1 MTATDA
7 RVQSTVERQAR
18 PTTTLDPWRA
28 PRDGVDR
35 DQSRSVETTNLVEHE
50 LRRFPLSVV
59 SRWAVTLA
67 LTTVIAWWTAIGV
80 LWLAADAF
88 GLTGDVESLAREV
101 GFEGFRLASGPVF
114 LALGVL
120 GAAWVVAVTLVA
132 VFVAAVYNLYAAVLG
147 GIRVEA
153 IERVVRGEDVIEPTT
168 SEPIPLPVD

>member
-28 PRDGVDR
+28 PRDGVGPDP
-35 DQSRSVETTNLVEHE
+35 SRSAESSTLVEHE

-59 SRWAVTLA
+59 CRWALTLA

-80 LWLAADAF
+80 FWLAADGL
-88 GLTGDVESLAREV
+88 GLTRDIESLAREV

-114 LALGVL
+114 LALGLL
-120 GAAWVVAVTLVA
+120 GAAWVVAVTLLV
-132 VFVAAVYNLYAAVLG
+132 VFVAAVYNLYASLLG
-147 GIRVEA
+147 GIRVQA
-153 IERVVRGEDVIEPTT
+153 VERVVRGENVIEPPT
-168 SEPIPLPVD
+168 SEPIPLLVD